1 MSELTILL
9 ISLILLLLNLLLAA
23 GGSALKNAHRTQ
35 LKRLE
40 KEEIPG
46 ARLAG
51 RLVEEATRLILA
63 LRVGQSILRLATVAL
78 GVVAYILV
86 IGAENV
92 HPLNVSLALV
102 GIWLGVAFLLFLV
115 ENIVL
120 RAPNRW
126 AVRLAVPMSIFIG
139 LCQPVVW
146 LLGRLAQRLSDSPKG
161 RAFPV
166 VTEEQIMTLVDAG
179 EEGGMIE
186 QDEREMIYSIFQL
199 GDTLVREVMIPRID
213 ILAFNESI
221 SFVEATDEL
230 LRTGYSRAP
239 VYKDSIDTIIGI
251 VYGKDLLAAWRRGE
265 QDGDVSGF
273 LREAYFVPEAKKVDD
288 LLTEMQARRIQ
299 MAIVVDEYGGTAGLV
314 TFEDIVEEIVGEV
327 HDEYDTAEELPY
339 RKIKEDEYI
348 FRGRIDI
355 DDFNA
360 IIGVGLP
367 KGSGETLGG
376 FIYSQLGR
384 IPIPGETLEVG
395 GLKMI
400 VEQVVGKR
408 IRQVRA
414 VRLPAS
420 EDEAQ
425 EGSDEAVRSNTK

>member
-1 MSELTILL
+1 MSEFSAIL
-9 ISLILLLLNLLLAA
+9 SALILLLLNILLAA
-23 GGSALKNAHRTQ
+23 GGSALKNCHRTQ

-40 KEEIPG
+40 DDEVPG

-63 LRVGQSILRLATVAL
+63 LRVGQGIMRLATVAL
-78 GVVAYILV
+78 GMVAYVSMVGPDAIT
-86 IGAENV
+86 
-92 HPLNVSLALV
+92 PLGISAALI
-102 GIWLGVAFLLFLV
+102 GIWLGLALILFLV
-115 ENIVL
+115 ENLVL
-120 RAPNRW
+120 RDPNRW
-126 AVRLAVPMSIFIG
+126 AVRLALPMSAFIG
-139 LCQPVVW
+139 LCRPFVW
-146 LLGRLAQRLSDSPKG
+146 ILGRLSQRLSGSPRG

-213 ILAFNESI
+213 ILAFEETTSLI
-221 SFVEATDEL
+221 EATDEL

-239 VYKDSIDTIIGI
+239 VYRGSPDTIIGI
-251 VYGKDLLAAWRRGE
+251 VYGKDLLATWRRGE
-265 QDGDVSGF
+265 QDRTVSGS
-273 LREAYFVPEAKKVDD
+273 LREAHFVPEAKKVDD

-314 TFEDIVEEIVGEV
+314 TLEDIVEEIVGEI
-327 HDEYDTAEELPY
+327 HDEYDTAEELPF
-339 RKIKEDEYI
+339 RKIGEHEYI

-360 IIGVGLP
+360 ITGAGLP

-384 IPIPGETLEVG
+384 IPTPGESISIGDLQ
-395 GLKMI
+395 MI

-408 IRQVRA
+408 IRKVRTVLSA
-414 VRLPAS
+414 VS
-420 EDEAQ
+420 DGEAK
-425 EGSDEAVRSNTK
+425 EGSDDAKR

>member
-1 MSELTILL
+1 MNELTVII
-9 ISLILLLLNLLLAA
+9 ISLVLLLLNVLLAA
-23 GGSALKNAHRTQ
+23 GGSALKNCHRAQ

-40 KEEIPG
+40 KEEVPG
-46 ARLAG
+46 AKLAG

-63 LRVGQSILRLATVAL
+63 LRVGQSILRLATVTL
-78 GVVAYILV
+78 GVLAYVTV
-86 IGAENV
+86 IGPES
-92 HPLNVSLALV
+92 VSPSGILLALI
-102 GIWLGVAFLLFLV
+102 GIWLGVALILFLV
-115 ENIVL
+115 ENLVL
-120 RAPNRW
+120 RSPNRW
-126 AVRLAVPMSIFIG
+126 AIRLAIPMSVFIG
-139 LCQPVVW
+139 LCRPLVW
-146 LLGRLAQRLSDSPKG
+146 PLGWLAQRLSDSPRD

-179 EEGGMIE
+179 EEGGVIE

-213 ILAFNESI
+213 ILAFDETT
-221 SFVEATDEL
+221 SFVKATDEL

-265 QDGDVSGF
+265 KDGDVSGF

-327 HDEYDTAEELPY
+327 QDEYDTAEELPY
-339 RKIKEDEYI
+339 RKIGDHEYI

-360 IIGVGLP
+360 LFGVGLP

-384 IPIPGETLEVG
+384 IPNPGETLEVG
-395 GLKMI
+395 GLNLT

-414 VRLPAS
+414 VRLEAS
-420 EDEAQ
+420 EEEAE
-425 EGSDEAVRSNTK
+425 EGSNESVR